1 MTLEKRNIKQL
12 AKEMKKQFDAHE
24 DCVLDYDLPNKKGYE
39 LVITRSSEGEDGSY
53 ITTVDLHKYESDDYE
68 MLSTYGSSD
77 LSDFEWIVQ
86 EVIDNGEN
94 I

>member
-24 DCVLDYDLPNKKGYE
+24 DCVLDYDLPNKEGYE
-39 LVITRSSEGEDGSY
+39 LVISRSSEGEDSSY

-68 MLSTYGSSD
+68 MQSTYGSSD
-77 LSDFEWIVQ
+77 LNDFEWIVQ
-86 EVIDNGEN
+86 EVIDNGGN